1 MPAATN
7 WAALGYKSGQGQAE
21 RDGAYYDPQW
31 GYVVNGLEGEDE
43 DGVQD
48 GVEARGA
55 EIAPQIILALQPDRP
70 HDAQFQ
76 ADCQRF
82 AQGFAQGYMLA
93 LI

>member
-1 MPAATN
+1 MPAATD
-7 WAALGYKSGQGQAE
+7 WAALGYQSGQAQAE

-31 GYVVNGLEGEDE
+31 GYVVNGLEDKDDA
-43 DGVQD
+43 DGAQ
-48 GVEARGA
+48 ARGA

-82 AQGFAQGYMLA
+82 AEGFAQGYMLA